1 MASWPPGLSTRPAS
15 RKNAFYCCHHIIKV
29 IFKGQFASIAS
40 DKFNLIVILRF
51 YFFSSASFVGVRR
64 YLIRLIAGQ
73 KTVHSGWRSCRQTRN
88 HSQEFAF
95 HCLSGITNPKRQT
108 FCGFGKVGAR
118 TISSGRIVPIS
129 PVNMT
134 AKCC

>member
-1 MASWPPGLSTRPAS
+1 MASWPPGLSNRPAS

-29 IFKGQFASIAS
+29 IFKGQFASIAL

-64 YLIRLIAGQ
+64 YLIRLIAG
-73 KTVHSGWRSCRQTRN
+73 SCRQTRN

-95 HCLSGITNPKRQT
+95 HCLSSITNPKRQT

-118 TISSGRIVPIS
+118 TISSGRIVPTS